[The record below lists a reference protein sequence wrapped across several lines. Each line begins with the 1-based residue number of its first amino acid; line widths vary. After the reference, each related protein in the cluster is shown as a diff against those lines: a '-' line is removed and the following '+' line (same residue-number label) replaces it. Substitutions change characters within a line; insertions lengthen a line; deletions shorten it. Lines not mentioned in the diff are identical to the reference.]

1 MVRASPPVAHPS
13 DMTCVTV
20 IVTCRVNI
28 SNILK
33 AGHVHNRYTIIRIN
47 WWKIDFLWFK
57 YLNMC
62 TYSFLLL
69 TNVFF
74 FSCETRVQLQIS
86 SCRSTKW
93 FAYGLPEPKWTNTIP
108 IRLSTAYGLSLWTST
123 AGVRCRHVRYIMLLT
138 SWYCFT
144 WNWVANFYRLQMLGL
159 VYGAVHVRSTVHS
172 IRHISRSSLFYQLQI
187 DAVIIFIELYI
198 KKKKKT

>member
-33 AGHVHNRYTIIRIN
+33 AGHVHNRYTIIHIN

-69 TNVFF
+69 TKVFF
-74 FSCETRVQLQIS
+74 FLARHECNS
-86 SCRSTKW
+86 RS
-93 FAYGLPEPKWTNTIP
+93 A
-108 IRLSTAYGLSLWTST
+108 AV
-123 AGVRCRHVRYIMLLT
+123 GVRNDLLT
-138 SWYCFT
+138 GYRSQNGPIPYLYG
-144 WNWVANFYRLQMLGL
+144 WVRPTGFRYEHLRQASVADMCGILCCWRADIVSLG
-159 VYGAVHVRSTVHS
+159 T
-172 IRHISRSSLFYQLQI
+172 
-187 DAVIIFIELYI
+187 E
-198 KKKKKT
+198 